1 MWPTIISNKGKVV
14 FDTSFP
20 IRKGMIR
27 IGHQR
32 TPVYPESVILWHN
45 EGTIVFKGLCRMG
58 HHMMIMVKRNAYL
71 EMGNQTAFNSG
82 CRIDVYK
89 KMVFGYKSRISWD
102 CQFYDTDFHSII
114 DLVRGKPLKKTIPV
128 MIGDDT
134 WIGHNVIVCKGVK
147 LANGII
153 VSSGSIVKNSFS
165 TPNCIVAGNPAE
177 MIDEGYKPVFQDL
190 DY

>member
-1 MWPTIISNKGKVV
+1 
-14 FDTSFP
+14 
-20 IRKGMIR
+20 MIR
-27 IGHQR
+27 IGRQR
-32 TPVYPESVILWHN
+32 TPLCRESVFLWRN

-58 HHMMIMVKRNAYL
+58 HHMMIMVKPNAYL
-71 EMGNQTAFNSG
+71 EFGDQTAFNAG
-82 CRIDVYK
+82 CRIGVYK
-89 KMVFGYKSRISWD
+89 KIVFGYKSRTSWD
-102 CQFYDTDFHSII
+102 CQFYDTDFHPVI
-114 DLVRGKPLKKTIPV
+114 DLVRGKPLKMTVPV

-165 TPNCIVAGNPAE
+165 TPNCIIAGNPAE
-177 MIDEGYKPVFQDL
+177 MVDEGYKPVFKDL